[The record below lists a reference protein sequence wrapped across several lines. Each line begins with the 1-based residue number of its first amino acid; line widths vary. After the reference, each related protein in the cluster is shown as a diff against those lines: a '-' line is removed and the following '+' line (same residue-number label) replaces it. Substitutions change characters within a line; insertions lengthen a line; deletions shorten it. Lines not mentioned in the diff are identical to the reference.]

1 MSPDTDPAE
10 DLMTP
15 TEKPSRKRTATTARK
30 RAAVTPRP
38 RRRRRQPT
46 HGEISQRA
54 YFIYLEEGTTDE
66 FGNWL
71 RAERE
76 LTAA

>member
-1 MSPDTDPAE
+1 
-10 DLMTP
+10 MTP
-15 TEKPSRKRTATTARK
+15 IEKPSRKRAATTARK
-30 RAAVTPRP
+30 RVATASRP
-38 RRRRRQPT
+38 RRRRSQPT
-46 HGEISQRA
+46 HGEISERA

-76 LTAA
+76 LLAA